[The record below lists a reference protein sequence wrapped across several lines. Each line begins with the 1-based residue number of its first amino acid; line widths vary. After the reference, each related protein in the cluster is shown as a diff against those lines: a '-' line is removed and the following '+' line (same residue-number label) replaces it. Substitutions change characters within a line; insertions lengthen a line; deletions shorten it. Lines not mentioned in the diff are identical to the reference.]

1 MNILNFKEFAKEFN
15 LTEEL
20 IKSGQDILDN
30 DNIPTDQKFSRFHRH
45 VNDCVKKGIETG
57 LVDGKPK
64 KGSSRAV
71 HFFKEG
77 HPSTIDGVQTAI
89 PHVMKIAFPGQL
101 DKYNKSGRMLGEWQ
115 NMAEAEHGTDQHYSM
130 LAKDH
135 DGSYKTNPNGILAP
149 VLNHHGD
156 GHWLHMAKIDPIG
169 AGDFRAHTKTD
180 DFPKGIS
187 HDEFFDAV
195 NRNYQSA
202 YGKKHYGKTS
212 DERLD
217 KVDDHP
223 LVQNAQD
230 FCMYSGTHP
239 GDFNKRNMG
248 VWTHP
253 VHGTKHIVLADYG
266 FDQQIAEHYQNARRN
281 QQRSHGIHY

>member
-1 MNILNFKEFAKEFN
+1 MNILNFKEFAKEFK

-30 DNIPTDQKFSRFHRH
+30 DNIPTAQKFSRFHRH

-89 PHVMKIAFPGQL
+89 PHVLKIAFPGQL
-101 DKYNKSGRMLGEWQ
+101 DKYNKSGRLLGEWQ
-115 NMAEAEHGTDQHYSM
+115 NMAEAEHGIGRYSI
-130 LAKDH
+130 LHKQ
-135 DGSYKTNPNGILAP
+135 DGQDNYTTNHENGILAP
-149 VLNHHGD
+149 VLNHHDD
-156 GHWLHMAKIDPIG
+156 GHWLHMAKIEPIG
-169 AGDFRAHTKTD
+169 AGDFRAHTKTEE
-180 DFPKGIS
+180 FPKGIS
-187 HDEFFDAV
+187 HDEFYDAV
-195 NRNYQSA
+195 NRNYQQA
-202 YGKKHYGKTS
+202 YGKMHYGKTS
-212 DERLD
+212 DERLNAIEH
-217 KVDDHP
+217 HP
-223 LVQNAQD
+223 LIAAAQD
-230 FCMYSGTHP
+230 FCADTGTHP

-266 FDQQIAEHYQNARRN
+266 YDDHIARHYQDARRVKA
-281 QQRSHGIHY
+281 QKYRGW